1 MIAHFTSSWPPFYI
15 ATTLPDHRSK
25 NRVTVILGISVD
37 FDEISGKNKS
47 MFMISISGT
56 AVSVNY
62 SSNITVNH
70 LKITELISNDV
81 LIHELNKNKIIDKV
95 QKDIL
100 LNEEEWYFIQQTPI
114 VEISENLLMSFFK
127 NYSDDKMPLDRD
139 KAKKIFRNTANY
151 FRVLDKEISVH
162 ILYKNLIKRPNEV
175 FKLLQRNDLFSPEKI
190 LLLIEK
196 G

>member
-1 MIAHFTSSWPPFYI
+1 LIAHFTSSWPPFYT
-15 ATTLPDHRSK
+15 ATTLPDYRSK
-25 NRVTVILGISVD
+25 KRVTAILGVSVD

-62 SSNITVNH
+62 SSYITVNH

-114 VEISENLLMSFFK
+114 LKISENLLMSFF
-127 NYSDDKMPLDRD
+127 
-139 KAKKIFRNTANY
+139 
-151 FRVLDKEISVH
+151 
-162 ILYKNLIKRPNEV
+162 
-175 FKLLQRNDLFSPEKI
+175 
-190 LLLIEK
+190 
-196 G
+196 